1 MKIDKKKWLYV
12 IGCIAVTAILL
23 YISLNNKNEIS
34 LLGEP
39 LVIFSKP
46 KKEEIDLD
54 EIIAQDLKEKEL
66 IYQIS
71 VLDEGIVMYS
81 TYNSGAYRYGPSIMI
96 HDDGSMDAWFSAP
109 GNSST
114 QWDWITYRHSD
125 DGKNWSSEKT
135 VLKPT
140 PNSPDQCSVCDPGLI
155 YFNDYYYLA
164 YTSTA
169 DYSRKGYNNS
179 AFVARSK
186 NPDGPF
192 EKWNGSSWGGSP
204 EPILRYEGDPSG
216 WGIGEISF
224 VIKDEDLYIYYT
236 FFDNNGGSTYLAK
249 ADLVDD
255 WPLTLREKG
264 LVCPRVYQDSL
275 DVTYSEDL
283 DTFLAFSIEFRM
295 GESSRI
301 IMYESKTGTDFVMKD
316 TTKTNVE
323 NYAHNLGI
331 SKNEMGHIDV
341 DDNLIVG
348 YGYGRNWGKWSAK
361 FQHLKITYL
370 IG

>member
-1 MKIDKKKWLYV
+1 MKDNKNKLFFM

-23 YISLNNKNEIS
+23 YMIIGNGNGKSLF
-34 LLGEP
+34 GEP
-39 LVIFSKP
+39 LVLFSKP
-46 KKEEIDLD
+46 KQEQIDLD
-54 EIIAQDLKEKEL
+54 KIIADDLKKKDL

-71 VLDEGIVMYS
+71 VVDEGTVMYS

-96 HDDGSMDAWFSAP
+96 HEDGSMDAWFSAP
-109 GNSST
+109 GNNST
-114 QWDWITYRHSD
+114 QWDWITYRHSG
-125 DGKNWSSEKT
+125 DGKTWSAEKT

-164 YTSTA
+164 YTSTN
-169 DYSRKGYNNS
+169 DYGRKGYNNS

-192 EKWNGSSWGGSP
+192 EKWNGTSWGGAP
-204 EPILRYEGDPSG
+204 EPIIRYEGSPNG

-236 FFDNNGGSTYLAK
+236 YFDENGGSTYLAK

-264 LVCPRVYQDSL
+264 AVCPRSYQDSL
-275 DVTYSEDL
+275 DVAYSKDL
-283 DTFLAFSIEFRM
+283 DTFLAFSIEYRM
-295 GESSRI
+295 SESSRVI
-301 IMYESKTGTDFVMKD
+301 IYESKTGTDFVKKD

-323 NYAHNLGI
+323 NYAHNLGV
-331 SKNEMGHIDV
+331 SKDEQGHINVKDELV
-341 DDNLIVG
+341 IG
-348 YGYGRNWGKWSAK
+348 YGYGRGWGKWSAK
-361 FQHLKITYL
+361 FHNLKITYK